1 MKIHA
6 EIIVQGFV
14 QGIGYRY
21 FTLRKARDYNLVGYV
36 KNLMNGDVLCE
47 VEGEEGLVN
56 DFIKELRIGPTFS
69 RVTNIVVE
77 KSNTLVGYT
86 TFEVRF

>member
-69 RVTNIVVE
+69 RVTNIIVE
-77 KSNTLVGYT
+77 KSDTLVGYT

>member
-1 MKIHA
+1 MRIHA

-77 KSNTLVGYT
+77 KNNTLVGYT

>member
-6 EIIVQGFV
+6 EIVVQGLV

-21 FTLRKARDYNLVGYV
+21 FTLRKAREYNIVGYV
-36 KNLMNGDVLCE
+36 KNLPNGDVLCE
-47 VEGEEGLVN
+47 VEGDKGLIN
-56 DFIKELRIGPTFS
+56 DFIKELKIGPTFS
-69 RVTNIVVE
+69 HVINVNVE
-77 KSNTLVGYT
+77 VSNTLEEYT

>member
-1 MKIHA
+1 MKINA

-36 KNLMNGDVLCE
+36 KNLTNGDVLCE

-69 RVTNIVVE
+69 RVTNTVVE

>member
-77 KSNTLVGYT
+77 KSNTIVGYT

>member
-69 RVTNIVVE
+69 RVSNIVVE
-77 KSNTLVGYT
+77 KSNTPEGYT

>member
-1 MKIHA
+1 MKINA

-14 QGIGYRY
+14 QGIGFRY

-69 RVTNIVVE
+69 RVSNIVVE

>member
-1 MKIHA
+1 MKIHD

-21 FTLRKARDYNLVGYV
+21 FTLRKARDYNLIGYV

-69 RVTNIVVE
+69 RVTNIIVE

>member
-6 EIIVQGFV
+6 EIVVQGLV

-21 FTLRKARDYNLVGYV
+21 FALRKAREYNLSGYV
-36 KNLMNGDVLCE
+36 KNLPNGDVLCE
-47 VEGEEGLVN
+47 VEGDKGLIN
-56 DFIKELRIGPTFS
+56 DFIKELKIGPTFS
-69 RVTNIVVE
+69 RVTNINVE
-77 KSNTLVGYT
+77 VSNNLEGYT

>member
-77 KSNTLVGYT
+77 KSNTLEGYT

>member
-69 RVTNIVVE
+69 RVSNIVVE

>member
-6 EIIVQGFV
+6 EIIVQGLV

-21 FTLRKARDYNLVGYV
+21 FTLRKAKEYALVGYV
-36 KNLMNGDVLCE
+36 KNLPNGDVLCE
-47 VEGEEGLVN
+47 VEGDKGLIN
-56 DFIKELRIGPTFS
+56 DFIKELKIGPTFS
-69 RVTNIVVE
+69 RVTNVNVE
-77 KSNTLVGYT
+77 VSNNLEGYT

>member
-1 MKIHA
+1 MKIHD

-21 FTLRKARDYNLVGYV
+21 FTLRKARDYNLIGYV

-69 RVTNIVVE
+69 RVTNIIVE
-77 KSNTLVGYT
+77 KSNTLVGYM

>member
-1 MKIHA
+1 MKINA